1 MNWVTL
7 SRILHFHTRLP
18 YLWTHTY
25 GHLVHYQVHAD
36 VLMAKPGMQ
45 AFLNHVPEAM
55 FLLRQDTGVL
65 VVMLNM
71 HSYASV
77 SQGDGKDLQPE
88 SSRAGRMV
96 MASHLS

>member
-1 MNWVTL
+1 
-7 SRILHFHTRLP
+7 
-18 YLWTHTY
+18 
-25 GHLVHYQVHAD
+25 
-36 VLMAKPGMQ
+36 MAKPGMQ

-96 MASHLS
+96 MASHLSWKVTAEGWEVGRNSIQKSEKEV

>member
-36 VLMAKPGMQ
+36 VLMDIAWHASIPQPCPGGYVFVEAGHWGAGSDAEY
-45 AFLNHVPEAM
+45 AFICL
-55 FLLRQDTGVL
+55 
-65 VVMLNM
+65 
-71 HSYASV
+71 SV
-77 SQGDGKDLQPE
+77 SRRWQTSP
-88 SSRAGRMV
+88 S
-96 MASHLS
+96 